1 MDRMIYTALNS
12 LSNSRFDQRV
22 NAQNLANL
30 NVPGFKKDLS
40 TVRASTFLANM
51 DQYQS
56 RYFAQASQETLFSSQ
71 NGAIQRTDERMDFA
85 IRDQGY
91 FFIEPKNGADI
102 ALSRRGDFAITADRF
117 LTDGAGNFMLD
128 NDMNKINVPQNRDL
142 IIDESGVVLI
152 EPIDAPDGTRQQIAI
167 LGTTLAEDA
176 QLVKSIDGYIRPY
189 NKNEMPVADQRAEV
203 AQGFLEGSN
212 ATALDALLANI
223 EGQRYFELNV
233 KFIKEAKNIDE
244 ATTRIMRLPGT

>member
-1 MDRMIYTALNS
+1 
-12 LSNSRFDQRV
+12 
-22 NAQNLANL
+22 
-30 NVPGFKKDLS
+30 
-40 TVRASTFLANM
+40 
-51 DQYQS
+51 
-56 RYFAQASQETLFSSQ
+56 
-71 NGAIQRTDERMDFA
+71 
-85 IRDQGY
+85 
-91 FFIEPKNGADI
+91 
-102 ALSRRGDFAITADRF
+102 
-117 LTDGAGNFMLD
+117 
-128 NDMNKINVPQNRDL
+128 
-142 IIDESGVVLI
+142 VLI

-233 KFIKEAKNIDE
+233 KFIKEAKNLDE